1 MISLAD
7 GRRSIIITVFSTA
20 SGIGKTV
27 VSTNFAAGLAREG
40 YSTCLIDLDLQFGDV
55 CNYLHLQPTFTIADA
70 LSAMQQSP
78 QNFNANKFLTTY
90 QYDGVTFS
98 VLPSPL
104 TLDSSYVDEPQV
116 MELVEGMDDF
126 DFIIIDTK
134 AEFSELNMSMMD
146 ISTIV
151 TFLCVADFVPTI
163 KNLKNGYEAILRFG
177 YDSNKIRPV
186 LNRSDSQTLIDPKDV
201 EVILGKDF
209 YYSLSNDFRSTQ
221 KSIESGCPLILTDS
235 SSKFKKDLQGLVDS
249 YSYRNTKPQVE
260 KVEEPPKKSGVFGWV
275 KNVLGI

>member
-1 MISLAD
+1 MAY
-7 GRRSIIITVFSTA
+7 GRASIIITVFSTA

-27 VSTNFAAGLAREG
+27 LSTNFAAGLAQEG
-40 YSTCLIDLDLQFGDV
+40 YAVCLIDLDLQFGDV
-55 CNYLHLQPTFTIADA
+55 CNYLKLTPQFSIADA
-70 LSAMQQSP
+70 QNAMKNSP
-78 QNFNANKFLTTY
+78 QTFNVEKFLT
-90 QYDGVTFS
+90 QYRNDDVQFS
-98 VLPSPL
+98 VLASPL
-104 TLDSSYVDEPQV
+104 SIDSSYVVEEPQV
-116 MELVEGMDDF
+116 VEMVESMDNF

-146 ISTIV
+146 ISTVV

-201 EVILGKDF
+201 EIILGKDF

-221 KSIESGCPLILTDS
+221 KSIETGCPLILTDMN
-235 SSKFKKDLQGLVDS
+235 SKFKRDLQGLVET
-249 YSYRNTKPQVE
+249 YSFRNTKPQVE
-260 KVEEPPKKSGVFGWV
+260 KESAPKKKGGVLGWV
-275 KNVLGI
+275 KNALGI

>member
-1 MISLAD
+1 MAE

-27 VSTNFAAGLAREG
+27 IATNFAAGLAQEG

-55 CNYLHLQPTFTIADA
+55 CNYLHLTPKYSIADA
-70 LSAMQQSP
+70 QMAMNNSP
-78 QNFNANKFLTTY
+78 QNFNAGKFLTTY
-90 QYDGVTFS
+90 EHDGVSFS
-98 VLPSPL
+98 VLAAPL
-104 TLDSSYVDEPQV
+104 SIDSSYIVEEPKV
-116 MELVEGMDDF
+116 VEMVESMEYF

-151 TFLCVADFVPTI
+151 TFLCVSDFVPTI
-163 KNLKNGYEAILRFG
+163 KNLKSGYEAILRFG
-177 YDSNKIRPV
+177 YDANKIRPV

-201 EVILGKDF
+201 EVILGKKF

-221 KSIESGCPLILTDS
+221 KSIESGCPLILTDMT
-235 SSKFKKDLQGLVDS
+235 SKFKRDLQNLVET
-249 YSYRNTKPQVE
+249 YYFRTKPQAE
-260 KVEEPPKKSGVFGWV
+260 KVPEVEPPPKKGVVSWV
-275 KNVLGI
+275 KSLFGK